1 MYMLLFVIKYIDYG
15 AILKM
20 GIVIAILEENKHG
33 DVALGVSA
41 YISGGSRNRGFHI
54 MLELFAWEFWFEIIK
69 FVCWLAKG
77 M

>member
-41 YISGGSRNRGFHI
+41 YLYQRRQQEPWVSHN
-54 MLELFAWEFWFEIIK
+54 A
-69 FVCWLAKG
+69 
-77 M
+77 